1 MFKRKQNYKED
12 RPNLNRIKP
21 ETLDS
26 LPVYTPREDS
36 KVDFP
41 VRGRQLNTKSENSKK
56 KSINNVI
63 NLNNM
68 SNNMNGNLSQNSKNH
83 LHANSNKTPIPN
95 SSKVLI
101 QYQSKSKHKIN

>member
-26 LPVYTPREDS
+26 LHVYTPREDS

-41 VRGRQLNTKSENSKK
+41 VRGRQLNSKNENSQKK
-56 KSINNVI
+56 SLNSINNVS
-63 NLNNM
+63 NLNIM
-68 SNNMNGNLSQNSKNH
+68 NNNVNNNLSQNSKNH
-83 LHANSNKTPIPN
+83 IHANSNKTPIIN

-101 QYQSKSKHKIN
+101 EYQSKSK